1 LVFDDSF
8 SALDFQTDKELR
20 KALKDHAAQA
30 TVIVIA
36 QRVGTIM
43 NAEQILVLEEGQ
55 IVGRGTHDELLENS
69 PSYREI
75 AESQGVI

>member
-1 LVFDDSF
+1 MVFDDSF